1 MNYKERERELN
12 YRRIGLEAGRQNA
25 IDKNLDPA
33 IVADYDFKLEELGKE
48 VQAFYNSM
56 EVSHEEN

>member
-1 MNYKERERELN
+1 MNYKEREKELN

-33 IVADYDFKLEELGKE
+33 IVADYDFKLEELRRE
-48 VQAFYNSM
+48 SEAFYASL
-56 EVSHEEN
+56 EGLYED